1 MIGDGLNKRNCL
13 TIDNRQVWILWCVGI
28 SVLYTE
34 LNAALGVRWT
44 DMWNKVRNMVVK
56 LVWYLPNVQRSCDTL
71 KSILWKCR
79 PVPTYT
85 MSLGKDSS
93 FFLRNLQFNA
103 VILIIPCYRQEIIVH
118 CGKIES
124 MHDGLVSERIDLK
137 ICWICLRCISKI
149 NILLL

>member
-1 MIGDGLNKRNCL
+1 MWSWQWSRICKEIRNYVHGHTSRILASNLFKWVIGDGLNKRNCL

-28 SVLYTE
+28 SVYTE

-93 FFLRNLQFNA
+93 YIFA
-103 VILIIPCYRQEIIVH
+103 
-118 CGKIES
+118 
-124 MHDGLVSERIDLK
+124 
-137 ICWICLRCISKI
+137 
-149 NILLL
+149 

>member
-1 MIGDGLNKRNCL
+1 MRYRTNCDRDNDRGSVKKSGITYMGILAASLCKWVIGDGLNKRNCL

-93 FFLRNLQFNA
+93 YIFA
-103 VILIIPCYRQEIIVH
+103 
-118 CGKIES
+118 
-124 MHDGLVSERIDLK
+124 
-137 ICWICLRCISKI
+137 
-149 NILLL
+149 